1 MQVGTLMVLSVVLTA
16 TCAAAADD
24 EGGIA
29 KLQDLH
35 KAHLLPRTCLVL
47 PAHHTAQASLVHPNQ
62 LSKPILTQAT
72 QLHRPL

>member
-35 KAHLLPRTCLVL
+35 KVRLLSRTYLLLP
-47 PAHHTAQASLVHPNQ
+47 ADDTAQGGVVHPSQ
-62 LSKPILTQAT
+62 LSKLVLAQAT